1 MRARIVITIKQLPVL
16 VQSTSADT
24 RKKIAKRDKR
34 MLKRRSKKI
43 VRVQDAFGVKGRT
56 VCIVPMD

>member
-1 MRARIVITIKQLPVL
+1 MRARIEITIKQLPVL
-16 VQSTSADT
+16 VQSTSSDT

-43 VRVQDAFGVKGRT
+43 TRVHNVFGVKGRT